1 MRKYLFII
9 TILFALLSKITIA
22 QTIDTLI
29 NIGNGNQLHFKIIK
43 GKEAPILFESGF
55 GNGGDVWNN
64 ITKQISDV
72 TGATI
77 ITYDRLSYSE
87 SLQTYQ
93 ISFEKEIKALELGLQ
108 KLGYSGKNI
117 MLVAHSL
124 GGMYNTYYASR
135 HPTEVKAEVLIECP
149 NVCSLTSHFKMPTTD
164 PNDPIEKYLANMTD
178 TVAKNPMPKSI
189 PLIDIVSVGHTD
201 DDGKLDTVWLDCHKD
216 FVAQSPMR
224 KPFLAYGVGHAVH
237 IDNPQ
242 LVINAIITQYANY
255 LVPKQ
260 KAIIIEKGYALTL
273 AMLNESK
280 KNEVKCGHAEDDI
293 TTWGYSYLEKNET
306 EKAIEVFKLNVTLNP
321 EGWNTYDCL
330 AEAYLKAGNK
340 ELAIKNYTKSLELN
354 PKNDNATKVLKQI
367 QK

>member
-1 MRKYLFII
+1 MKKLILI
-9 TILFALLSKITIA
+9 TSIFCGIFPKITTA

-29 NIGNGNQLHFKIIK
+29 DVGNGHQLHFIIII

-55 GNGGDVWNN
+55 GNGGDVWKN
-64 ITKQISDV
+64 ITKQIAAV

-87 SLQTYQ
+87 SPQTYQ
-93 ISFEKEIKALELGLQ
+93 ISFENEIKALELGLK
-108 KLGYSGKNI
+108 KLGYSNRNL

-135 HPTEVKAEVLIECP
+135 HTTEVKAEVLIECP

-189 PLIDIVSVGHTD
+189 PLIDIVSVQHTD
-201 DDGKLDTVWLDCHKD
+201 DDGKLDSIWLDCHKD
-216 FVAQSPMR
+216 FIAQSLMR

-242 LVINAIITQYANY
+242 LVINAIITQYANFV
-255 LVPKQ
+255 VPKQ
-260 KAIIIEKGYALTL
+260 KAIILEKGYALSL
-273 AMLNESK
+273 SMLNESK
-280 KNEVKCGHAEDDI
+280 KNEVKCGQSEDDI

-306 EKAIEVFKLNVTLNP
+306 EKAIEIFKLNVILNP

-340 ELAIKNYTKSLELN
+340 ELAIINYKKSLELN
-354 PKNDNATKVLKQI
+354 PKNDNATKVLEQI
-367 QK
+367 K